1 MFDKPFNRET
11 STDTK
16 YSTSLWF
23 SLVRVHK
30 KNTTGT
36 TQLLKGWNLTNAQ
49 MDIISRI
56 AESGQLSQQD
66 LADKLLVTKGNI
78 TQLLKKLEQIN
89 LVKKEKDWKT
99 NHISLTEEGLKIY
112 EQLTPVLEEFQTDYF
127 QKLSTDEKKQLLNLI
142 RKIES

>member
-30 KNTTGT
+30 KNITGT

-49 MDIISRI
+49 MDIISRV
-56 AESGQLSQQD
+56 AESGQLSQQE

-78 TQLLKKLEQIN
+78 TQLLQKLEQMK

-99 NHISLTEEGLKIY
+99 NYISLTEEGRKIY

-127 QKLSTDEKKQLLNLI
+127 QNLSIDEKKQLLNLI